1 LATVAY
7 TPKTHPGAVRLLVK
21 KGFKVYKAG
30 NTVISSYQTALKQAL
45 DPKVKALIYCDLDRA
60 LHWMR
65 TYPEEL
71 RKIAETTPENDL
83 VLIGRTKRAFE
94 THPET
99 QKLTE
104 GIGNMVSSK
113 ILGFNN
119 THDILGT
126 TWIMTP

>member
-1 LATVAY
+1 
-7 TPKTHPGAVRLLVK
+7 
-21 KGFKVYKAG
+21 
-30 NTVISSYQTALKQAL
+30 
-45 DPKVKALIYCDLDRA
+45 
-60 LHWMR
+60 MR
-65 TYPEEL
+65 SYPEEL
-71 RKIAETTPENDL
+71 KQIAETTPENDL

-126 TWIMTP
+126 TWIMTPQLAKMILEQACERVRLLYTVANEVLAISRQPTIHRERRPRVGNP